1 MVDNVINVK
10 KFCCSPCKYY
20 SDYSGNIKQHMKT
33 KKHLHVIEEQG
44 GQTETKTEIVIEL
57 KCPKCAKIYK
67 TQSGV
72 WKHSKNC
79 NFIAV
84 VVAETPIIENIVV
97 DDATIESANIE
108 ELILV
113 EIKKIRESNV
123 ELKETFKNL
132 KKAVE
137 DLRVEVQSI
146 QFVPSNINN
155 ITNVTNNNININLF
169 MNEVSNNSIDM
180 DMVVKQIINALNNSK
195 MMIGNDIEVNLLL
208 DGNKYETSS

>member
-33 KKHLHVIEEQG
+33 KKHLHVIEEQM
-44 GQTETKTEIVIEL
+44 ETKTEIVIEL

-79 NFIAV
+79 DFIPV
-84 VVAETPIIENIVV
+84 VVAETPIIENNVV

-113 EIKKIRESNV
+113 EIKKISESNF
-123 ELKETFKNL
+123 ELKETFKKL

-146 QFVPSNINN
+146 QSVPSNVNN

-180 DMVVKQIINALNNSK
+180 TMVVKQIMNALNNSK
-195 MMIGNDIEVNLLL
+195 MMIGNDIEINLLL
-208 DGNKYETSS
+208 DGNNKQ

>member
-33 KKHLHVIEEQG
+33 KKHLHVIEEHE
-44 GQTETKTEIVIEL
+44 GQMETKTEIVIEL

-79 NFIAV
+79 DFIPV
-84 VVAETPIIENIVV
+84 VVAETQIIENNVV
-97 DDATIESANIE
+97 NDATIESANIE
-108 ELILV
+108 KMILV
-113 EIKKIRESNV
+113 EIKKISESNF

-137 DLRVEVQSI
+137 DLRAE
-146 QFVPSNINN
+146 VPSNVNN
-155 ITNVTNNNININLF
+155 VTNVTNNNININLF

-180 DMVVKQIINALNNSK
+180 DMVVKQIMNALNNSK

>member
-33 KKHLHVIEEQG
+33 KKHIHVIKEQE
-44 GQTETKTEIVIEL
+44 GQTETKTENVIEL

-67 TQSGV
+67 TQSGI

-79 NFIAV
+79 NFIPV

-97 DDATIESANIE
+97 DDTTTESANVE
-108 ELILV
+108 ELILI
-113 EIKKIRESNV
+113 EIKKINESNF

-146 QFVPSNINN
+146 QFVPSNVNN

-180 DMVVKQIINALNNSK
+180 VMVVKQIMNALNNSK

-208 DGNKYETSS
+208 DGNKYDTSS

>member
-1 MVDNVINVK
+1 
-10 KFCCSPCKYY
+10 
-20 SDYSGNIKQHMKT
+20 MKT
-33 KKHLHVIEEQG
+33 KKHLHVIEEHE
-44 GQTETKTEIVIEL
+44 GQMETKTEIVIEL

-79 NFIAV
+79 DFIPV
-84 VVAETPIIENIVV
+84 VVAETQIIENNVV
-97 DDATIESANIE
+97 NDATIESANIE
-108 ELILV
+108 KMILV
-113 EIKKIRESNV
+113 EIKKISESNF

-137 DLRVEVQSI
+137 DLRAE
-146 QFVPSNINN
+146 VPSNVNN
-155 ITNVTNNNININLF
+155 VTNVTNNNININLF

-180 DMVVKQIINALNNSK
+180 DMVVKQIMNALNNSK

>member
-33 KKHLHVIEEQG
+33 KKHIHVIEEQM
-44 GQTETKTEIVIEL
+44 ETKTEIVIEL

-79 NFIAV
+79 NFIPV
-84 VVAETPIIENIVV
+84 VILAETPIIESIV
-97 DDATIESANIE
+97 DGTTIESVNIE
-108 ELILV
+108 ELILA
-113 EIKKIRESNV
+113 EIKKINESNF
-123 ELKETFKNL
+123 ELKKSFTNL

-146 QFVPSNINN
+146 QFVPSNVNN
-155 ITNVTNNNININLF
+155 ITNYNNININLF

-180 DMVVKQIINALNNSK
+180 VMVVKQIMNALNNSK
-195 MMIGNDIEVNLLL
+195 MTMGNDIEVNLLL
-208 DGNKYETSS
+208 DGNKYDTSS

>member
-33 KKHLHVIEEQG
+33 KKHLHVIEEHE
-44 GQTETKTEIVIEL
+44 GQMETKTEIVIEL

-79 NFIAV
+79 DFIPV
-84 VVAETPIIENIVV
+84 VVAEMPIIENNVV

-108 ELILV
+108 EMILV
-113 EIKKIRESNV
+113 EIKKISESNF

-137 DLRVEVQSI
+137 DLRVEV
-146 QFVPSNINN
+146 PSNVNN
-155 ITNVTNNNININLF
+155 VTNVTNNNININLF